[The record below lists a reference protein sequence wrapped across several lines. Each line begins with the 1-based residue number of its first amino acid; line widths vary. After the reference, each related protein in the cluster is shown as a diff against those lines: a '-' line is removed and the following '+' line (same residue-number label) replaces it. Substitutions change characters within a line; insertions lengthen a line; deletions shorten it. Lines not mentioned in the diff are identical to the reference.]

1 MRRWLQLRSV
11 TRSTLRSAIDFESR
25 DAVELW
31 TSPIV
36 EPAGALT
43 AIAAAEAAWSKLWT
57 PTIALRSIGS
67 LASALKRNPVA
78 ARTRRR
84 ETRAREEVVR
94 TSSTRGGVTMARDVS
109 AELVL
114 VDPELARVERARLV
128 EEAAREARTRFV
140 VTAPAPARLDGE
152 TPKAASALGWR
163 WAMPAALATSVLANG
178 VLAAFVLGPVD
189 HPSAAARPATL
200 PASPAAAFVPVG
212 RATTVARVGR
222 KARAEQSVLLAILH
236 APHRRLPLPWIDRR
250 TGLPKNGLHVRCRRS
265 EAMTSFRCVVT
276 LPPGRRRVVVRFNSA
291 PQGGGKLAWSR
302 RTAR

>member
-11 TRSTLRSAIDFESR
+11 TRSTLRSAIDFDSR

-67 LASALKRNPVA
+67 LTSALKRNPVA

-128 EEAAREARTRFV
+128 EEAALAAHANF
-140 VTAPAPARLDGE
+140 VTAPTPARPDE
-152 TPKAASALGWR
+152 HAPKEALAPRAGW
-163 WAMPAALATSVLANG
+163 ALPAALATSVLANG
-178 VLAAFVLGPVD
+178 VLAALVLGPVD
-189 HPSAAARPATL
+189 HPSAAARPAAL
-200 PASPAAAFVPVG
+200 PSSTAAAFAPIPRAATLARAGG
-212 RATTVARVGR
+212 RAG
-222 KARAEQSVLLAILH
+222 AERRVLLAILH
-236 APHRRLPLPWIDRR
+236 APHRRLPLLWIDRR
-250 TGLPKNGLHVRCRRS
+250 TGLPKNGLHVRCRPR
-265 EAMTSFRCVVT
+265 AAVTSFRCVVT
-276 LPPGRRRVVVRFNSA
+276 LPPAQHRVVVRFHIT
-291 PQGGGKLAWSR
+291 PRGGGKLAWSR
-302 RTAR
+302 RTVR